1 MLTYEDFDYY
11 QLQAEST
18 AVFTDPYYPFAS
30 LMIEAAE
37 FCDLV
42 TKPMLR
48 GDDKEIDKQEL
59 ISEAG
64 DVLWNLAVALKRQGI
79 HLSEVAKYN
88 HDKLQSRQARG
99 VLKGD
104 GGDR

>member
-11 QLQAEST
+11 QLKAEST
-18 AVFTDPYYPFAS
+18 AVFTDEYYPYAS

-48 GDDKEIDKQEL
+48 GDDKDIVDEQL

-64 DVLWNLAVALKRQGI
+64 DVLWNLAVALKRRGI
-79 HLSEVAKYN
+79 KFSDVALYN
-88 HDKLQSRQARG
+88 HAKLSKRQAEG
-99 VLKGD
+99 TIKGD
-104 GGDR
+104 GDR